1 MTDTT
6 HAPPQPAPQHAAPPA
21 DRSTA
26 DLVRDLSTQ
35 LTTLV
40 RKELELARME
50 LTAKGKK
57 AGMGAGMLGAGGLLA
72 FLGLATLV
80 GAAVAGLATAV
91 DTWLAFVI
99 VAAVLLATAGVL
111 ALLGKNRATE
121 ALPPAPEQ
129 AIADVKEDVR
139 FTKEHVQEVRG

>member
-1 MTDTT
+1 MTDISHPPPR
-6 HAPPQPAPQHAAPPA
+6 HADPPA
-21 DRSTA
+21 DRATA

-35 LTTLV
+35 LSTLV

-50 LTAKGKK
+50 LSAKGKK

-72 FLGLATLV
+72 LFGTGTLV
-80 GAAVAGLATAV
+80 GAAVAALATAV

-99 VAAVLLATAGVL
+99 VAVVLLAAAGLL
-111 ALLGKNRATE
+111 ALMGKNKTTE
-121 ALPPAPEQ
+121 ALPPAPERT
-129 AIADVKEDVR
+129 ISDVKEDVR

>member
-6 HAPPQPAPQHAAPPA
+6 HSPPQHSGPPA
-21 DRSTA
+21 DRPTA

-50 LTAKGKK
+50 LAAKGKQ
-57 AGMGAGMLGAGGLLA
+57 AGVGAGMLGAGGLLA

-80 GAAVAGLATAV
+80 GAAVAALATTL
-91 DTWLAFVI
+91 DTWLASLV
-99 VAAVLLATAGVL
+99 VAAVLLAAAGLL
-111 ALLGKNRATE
+111 ALLGKNRTTE
-121 ALPPAPEQ
+121 AMPPAPERT
-129 AIADVKEDVR
+129 IADVKEDVR
-139 FTKEHVQEVRG
+139 FTKEHAQEVRR